1 MSGFWQSMR
10 ERNRAGTALPADYAP
25 PGGAAGAAGAA
36 DLSALAQRL
45 FTSDV
50 NVRNVRCFFSVHRA
64 KSGLQITLPSKPRD

>member
-1 MSGFWQSMR
+1 M
-10 ERNRAGTALPADYAP
+10 AI
-25 PGGAAGAAGAA
+25 
-36 DLSALAQRL
+36 LSFKCPDTQRL